1 MLLSGRVLPEYF
13 AEWYANFGDKNCAI
27 FGGILH
33 GVADGIEFE
42 VWLNNDYQI
51 CRPVPSPNEC
61 VWFKG
66 NGKPDSNKMTFE
78 IFVLVNYDMSFT
90 NK

>member
-1 MLLSGRVLPEYF
+1 MPFLVAYYKGFLRKFFQATV
-13 AEWYANFGDKNCAI
+13 W
-27 FGGILH
+27 
-33 GVADGIEFE
+33 VADGIEFE
-42 VWLNNDYQI
+42 VWVNNGYQI

-61 VWFKG
+61 VRFKG